1 MLSTSTSLSLA
12 AIAAFATQAA
22 AHMSIWHPSMY
33 GVGPGWSYDAGD
45 PVAPLGP
52 NWGNRD
58 DWWFRGPGFRSL
70 PPQAGAV
77 MELPAGGTVEIQL
90 ACHYAWSSYGYA
102 TTEPGS
108 PLDACPGPNAGP
120 YHSGDPLSTEIDYS
134 LLSGCALGIADVDN
148 INDVTMDNL
157 AIFSV
162 QHDCVKQKNTNFEV
176 PARMPACTGEKCICA
191 WFWLA
196 NNGTANFYMTGFD
209 CKVTGS
215 PADAT
220 PIAPPQDPVFCKN
233 NPSSCT
239 TGSKRPIY
247 AYNTPSNVPWIGNN
261 DRAGYHQSWSFGTNG
276 AQNDIFM
283 PAGYNVTAYK
293 QAIGGGS
300 AASPVPETPTGANGA
315 TDLAVTASAVASSSA
330 LGQGP
335 YCAVDGLTGGYLA
348 DGTGN
353 ENAEWSSNG
362 QTAGSWIKLAWSSP
376 VTFNQIQLF
385 DRPNLDDQVM
395 AGNVTFADGSSV
407 LFGALPNDGSSPLI
421 LNFASPIT
429 TSSLNLTITAV
440 SSSTANSGLSEIE
453 IFSVPASSFT
463 TSPVSVVPGPQ
474 STHTTTTVTPTSTL
488 ASVSSTHTS
497 AAATLSPVVS
507 SASANATSSHSSSV
521 VSTTLPATT
530 SKTTQVTSS
539 SSTVSKTSTTV
550 SSSSTT
556 SKPAASSSS
565 SVSQTSSHPA
575 TTSSSSASASS
586 SLAPTTSAS
595 VSKTTSASASSS
607 SSSSRSSSIVSSTTS
622 RSTTTVAP
630 TTTSKASTTT
640 TKLATTTTPILAASS
655 SPSPLVDLARIALA
669 TASSQLLGQP
679 ASGAIDGIVGGI
691 VPGTRYIMHQEWTSS
706 GQGVGAWLLLTWT
719 TPVTFNEIVLHDR
732 PNLQDQIL
740 GGNLTFADGTGVS
753 FGPLANDGSATPI
766 YLSKSVTTSS
776 LKMYISKVSSTTTSI
791 GLSEIMV
798 YQVANPRFPAASVLT
813 PTKAPIVL
821 AATPST
827 TKATSS
833 VKASST
839 AAAASSSTTSKIV
852 WYLAPQSTQVL
863 AAVNPKATQTQAP
876 QKRHARDFRL
886 DA

>member
-33 GVGPGWSYDAGD
+33 GVGPGWSYEAGD

-70 PPQAGAV
+70 PPQSGAV
-77 MELPAGGTVEIQL
+77 MELPAGGSVEIEH
-90 ACHYAWSSYGYA
+90 ACHYAWTSYGYA

-120 YHSGDPLSTEIDYS
+120 YHSGDPLSTEVDLS
-134 LLSGCALGIADVDN
+134 LLSGCALAIADVDN

-162 QHDCVKQKNTNFEV
+162 QHDCIKQKITSYEV
-176 PARMPACTGEKCICA
+176 PAKMPACTGEKCICG

-196 NNGTANFYMTGFD
+196 NNGTANFYMTAFD

-215 PADAT
+215 PVDAT

-300 AASPVPETPTGANGA
+300 LPSPTPEAPTGANGA
-315 TDLAVTASAVASSSA
+315 TDLAVSASAIASSSA
-330 LGQGP
+330 FGQGP

-362 QTAGSWIKLAWSSP
+362 QLAGSWIKLAWSSP

-395 AGNVTFADGSSV
+395 GGNVTFTDGSSV
-407 LFGALPNDGSSPLI
+407 LFGALPNDGLSPLI

-429 TSSLNLTITAV
+429 TLSLNLTITAV
-440 SSSTANSGLSEIE
+440 SSSTVNSGLSEIE
-453 IFSVPASSFT
+453 IFSVPASGFVDAHLECSHIVVDRQQRSGERNLGTLDLDIRLFGQHFEDNASHVVFFGDQQDFDLGQLLSQELADELEARSQLVPVGQSDHQ
-463 TSPVSVVPGPQ
+463 SPGYNFFFLVVCFGCVDEQPLIVRRVLDVFSPSDDRGADHNVEELHNDDE
-474 STHTTTTVTPTSTL
+474 TGEYN
-488 ASVSSTHTS
+488 HTS
-497 AAATLSPVVS
+497 
-507 SASANATSSHSSSV
+507 
-521 VSTTLPATT
+521 
-530 SKTTQVTSS
+530 
-539 SSTVSKTSTTV
+539 
-550 SSSSTT
+550 
-556 SKPAASSSS
+556 
-565 SVSQTSSHPA
+565 
-575 TTSSSSASASS
+575 
-586 SLAPTTSAS
+586 
-595 VSKTTSASASSS
+595 
-607 SSSSRSSSIVSSTTS
+607 
-622 RSTTTVAP
+622 
-630 TTTSKASTTT
+630 
-640 TKLATTTTPILAASS
+640 
-655 SPSPLVDLARIALA
+655 

-691 VPGTRYIMHQEWTSS
+691 VPGTRYIMHQEWTSA
-706 GQGVGAWLLLTWT
+706 GQGVGAWLLLTWR

-732 PNLQDQIL
+732 PNLLDQIL

-766 YLSKSVTTSS
+766 YLSKSVTTTS
-776 LKMYISKVSSTTTSI
+776 LKMYISKVSGTTTSI
-791 GLSEIMV
+791 GLSELMV
-798 YQVANPRFPAASVLT
+798 YQVPNPRFPAASVLT

-821 AATPST
+821 AGSPST
-827 TKATSS
+827 TRATTS

-839 AAAASSSTTSKIV
+839 APPASSSTSSKIV

-863 AAVNPKATQTQAP
+863 AAVNLKAAQTRAP
-876 QKRHARDFRL
+876 SKRHTRDFRL
-886 DA
+886 GA

>member
-440 SSSTANSGLSEIE
+440 SSSTANSGLIDPHNDDRHADVDFGICIVDAHFGCSHIVAGRQQR
-453 IFSVPASSFT
+453 I
-463 TSPVSVVPGPQ
+463 GKCD
-474 STHTTTTVTPTSTL
+474 
-488 ASVSSTHTS
+488 
-497 AAATLSPVVS
+497 VVS
-507 SASANATSSHSSSV
+507 LVFRRFYNTSGYDVEDDPGHV
-521 VSTTLPATT
+521 VVFHGQQDVDDRQLVVHDLEACGQLVLVRQPDF
-530 SKTTQVTSS
+530 QPPCYDVFLLCLRVF
-539 SSTVSKTSTTV
+539 VSRPNYVCKRQQDHKRIGLV
-550 SSSSTT
+550 FI
-556 SKPAASSSS
+556 
-565 SVSQTSSHPA
+565 QQQ
-575 TTSSSSASASS
+575 
-586 SLAPTTSAS
+586 
-595 VSKTTSASASSS
+595 
-607 SSSSRSSSIVSSTTS
+607 
-622 RSTTTVAP
+622 
-630 TTTSKASTTT
+630 
-640 TKLATTTTPILAASS
+640 
-655 SPSPLVDLARIALA
+655 PLFVHRVLNNIALYDNCRA
-669 TASSQLLGQP
+669 HDDLEGFDDHDEAGDYDDPDSRGFQFSLLGQP

>member
-33 GVGPGWSYDAGD
+33 GVGPGWSYEAGD

-70 PPQAGAV
+70 PPQSGAV
-77 MELPAGGTVEIQL
+77 MELPAGGSVEIEH
-90 ACHYAWSSYGYA
+90 ACHYAWTSYGYA

-120 YHSGDPLSTEIDYS
+120 YHSGDPLSTEVDLS
-134 LLSGCALGIADVDN
+134 LLSGCALAIADVDN

-162 QHDCVKQKNTNFEV
+162 QHDCIKQKITSYEV
-176 PARMPACTGEKCICA
+176 PAKMPACTGEKCICG

-196 NNGTANFYMTGFD
+196 NNGTANFYMTAFD

-215 PADAT
+215 PVDAT

-300 AASPVPETPTGANGA
+300 LPSPTPEAPTGANGA
-315 TDLAVTASAVASSSA
+315 TDLAVSASAIASSSA
-330 LGQGP
+330 FGQGP

-362 QTAGSWIKLAWSSP
+362 QLAGSWIKLAWSSP

-395 AGNVTFADGSSV
+395 GGNVTFTDGSSV
-407 LFGALPNDGSSPLI
+407 LFGALPNDGLSPLI

-429 TSSLNLTITAV
+429 TLSLNLTITAV
-440 SSSTANSGLSEIE
+440 SSSTVNSGLSEIE

-463 TSPVSVVPGPQ
+463 NSPVSVVPGPQ
-474 STHTTTTVTPTSTL
+474 STRTTTTVAPITTS
-488 ASVSSTHTS
+488 AAVSSTHTS
-497 AAATLSPVVS
+497 SAATLSWIVS
-507 SASANATSSHSSSV
+507 SGPANATSVHLT
-521 VSTTLPATT
+521 STSAFSAST
-530 SKTTQVTSS
+530 SKTTQATSS
-539 SSTVSKTSTTV
+539 SSATSKTSTSV
-550 SSSSTT
+550 SSSPKSSPT
-556 SKPAASSSS
+556 SSKLAASSSPS
-565 SVSQTSSHPA
+565 ASQTTSRPA
-575 TTSSSSASASS
+575 TTSSSSSSALAASTRSVSVNKTTSSPASS
-586 SLAPTTSAS
+586 SFN
-595 VSKTTSASASSS
+595 
-607 SSSSRSSSIVSSTTS
+607 SSRSSSAGSSTSS
-622 RSTTTVAP
+622 RPATTAVP
-630 TTTSKASTTT
+630 TTTSKSSTTT
-640 TKLATTTTPILAASS
+640 TKLASTTTPVLAASPT
-655 SPSPLVDLARIALA
+655 PSLIDLARIAVA

-691 VPGTRYIMHQEWTSS
+691 VPGTRYIMHQEWTSA
-706 GQGVGAWLLLTWT
+706 GQGVGAWLLLTWR

-732 PNLQDQIL
+732 PNLLDQIL

-766 YLSKSVTTSS
+766 YLSKSVTTTS
-776 LKMYISKVSSTTTSI
+776 LKMYISKVSGTTTSI
-791 GLSEIMV
+791 GLSELMV
-798 YQVANPRFPAASVLT
+798 YQVPNPRFPAASVLT

-821 AATPST
+821 AGSPST
-827 TKATSS
+827 TRATTS

-839 AAAASSSTTSKIV
+839 APPASSSTSSKIV

-863 AAVNPKATQTQAP
+863 AAVNLKAAQTRAP
-876 QKRHARDFRL
+876 SKRHTRDFRL
-886 DA
+886 GA

>member
-12 AIAAFATQAA
+12 AIAMFATQAA

-52 NWGNRD
+52 NWSNRD

-70 PPQAGAV
+70 PPQSGAV
-77 MELPAGGTVEIQL
+77 LELPAGGSVELEI
-90 ACHYAWSSYGYA
+90 ACHYAFSSYGYA
-102 TTEPGS
+102 TTTPGS
-108 PLDACPGPNAGP
+108 ALDACPGPNAGP
-120 YHSGDPLSTEIDYS
+120 YHSGDPLSTEIDDN

-162 QHDCVKQKNTNFEV
+162 QHDCVKQKNTNFEI
-176 PARMPACTGEKCICA
+176 PAKMPACTGEKCICG

-293 QAIGGGS
+293 QAIGGGN

-335 YCAVDGLTGGYLA
+335 YSAIDGLTGGYLA

-376 VTFNQIQLF
+376 VNFNQIQLF

-395 AGNVTFADGSSV
+395 AGNVTFADGSSI
-407 LFGALPNDGSSPLI
+407 LFGTLPNDGSSPLI

-440 SSSTANSGLSEIE
+440 SSSTKNSGLSEIE

-474 STHTTTTVTPTSTL
+474 STHTTTTVAPMSDS

-497 AAATLSPVVS
+497 AAVTTSSPVVS
-507 SASANATSSHSSSV
+507 SASAISTSAHSSSV
-521 VSTTLPATT
+521 LSTTVPAIT

-539 SSTVSKTSTTV
+539 SSTISKTSTPV

-556 SKPAASSSS
+556 SKPAASSS

-575 TTSSSSASASS
+575 TTSSSSSTSS
-586 SLAPTTSAS
+586 PLAPTTSSS
-595 VSKTTSASASSS
+595 VSKTSSASASPSS
-607 SSSSRSSSIVSSTTS
+607 SSSHSSSAVSSTSS
-622 RSTTTVAP
+622 RPATTAAP
-630 TTTSKASTTT
+630 TTTSKSSTTA
-640 TKLATTTTPILAASS
+640 TKLATTTTPVLAASPT
-655 SPSPLVDLARIALA
+655 PSLIDLARVAVA

-691 VPGTRYIMHQEWTSS
+691 VPGTRHIMHQEWTSA

-766 YLSKSVTTSS
+766 YLSKSVTTTS

-798 YQVANPRFPAASVLT
+798 YQVPNPRFPAASVLT

-821 AATPST
+821 AATPAT
-827 TKATSS
+827 TQATSS

-839 AAAASSSTTSKIV
+839 AAAASSSSTSSKVV